1 MANATAD
8 ALSALQ
14 IEVTQLSQTT
24 LQNCLALDYLLANQ
38 GGVCALVNSSC
49 CVCVN
54 QHHRVETDIH
64 ILEQQAA
71 LFHHISL
78 DTTKAGF
85 QEVWD
90 WLTSWLLDVGTWGR
104 HILY

>member
-38 GGVCALVNSSC
+38 GGVCVLVNSSC
-49 CVCVN
+49 CVFVN

-64 ILEQQAA
+64 ILKQQAA

-78 DTTKAGF
+78 DTTSAGF

-90 WLTSWLLDVGTWGR
+90 WLTSWLPDVGTWG
-104 HILY
+104 